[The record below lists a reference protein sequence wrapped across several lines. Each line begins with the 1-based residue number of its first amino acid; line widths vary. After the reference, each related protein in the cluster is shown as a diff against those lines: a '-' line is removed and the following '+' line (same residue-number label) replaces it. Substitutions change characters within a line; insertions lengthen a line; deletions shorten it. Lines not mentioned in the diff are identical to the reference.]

1 MTHDILGAV
10 FDIDGTLLNNMP
22 FHEEAF
28 NTFAALHGLP
38 LLTLETRKWM
48 DGKRNRDIFPRLF
61 SRHEMTLEEAEALSE
76 QKESLYRHLSK
87 GRLSS
92 LAGLDRLL
100 DLLEARGVRVAF
112 ATSAP
117 KANVEHTLAEL
128 GLDDRLTMVARS
140 DEMPRGKPFPDVFE
154 EAARLIQVAPERCL
168 AFEDAPAGIIA
179 ARAAGMTTVGVTTSY
194 SREILAQTDP
204 PPHAIVA
211 DYDEFLSDRG
221 AWLTT
226 KSPLTSNGAHPT
238 HVPSGTEAP
247 LSE

>member
-1 MTHDILGAV
+1 
-10 FDIDGTLLNNMP
+10 P

-28 NTFAALHGLP
+28 NTFAARHGLP
-38 LLTLETRKWM
+38 ELTLETRKWM

-61 SRHEMTLEEAEALSE
+61 SRQDMTLEEAEALSE
-76 QKESLYRHLSK
+76 QKESLYRQLSR

-100 DLLEARGVRVAF
+100 DLLDARGVRVAL

-128 GLDDRLTMVARS
+128 GLDHRLTVVARS
-140 DEMPRGKPFPDVFE
+140 DELPRGKPFPDVFQ
-154 EAARLIQVAPERCL
+154 EAARRIQVPPERCL

-179 ARAAGMTTVGVTTSY
+179 ARDAGMTTVGVSTSY
-194 SREILAQTDP
+194 PREILAQTDP
-204 PPHAIVA
+204 PPHVVVA
-211 DYDEFLSDRG
+211 DYDEFLRERG
-221 AWLTT
+221 AWLATLPRTT
-226 KSPLTSNGAHPT
+226 PKDVPLARKH
-238 HVPSGTEAP
+238 SGTEAS

>member
-1 MTHDILGAV
+1 MTHDIQGAV

-28 NTFAALHGLP
+28 NTFAAVHGLP
-38 LLTLETRKWM
+38 QLTPETRKWM

-61 SRHEMTLEEAEALSE
+61 SRDDMTLEESEALSE
-76 QKESLYRHLSK
+76 QKESLYRELSK

-100 DLLEARGVRVAF
+100 DLLEARGVRIAF

-128 GLDDRLTMVARS
+128 GLDHRLGLVARS
-140 DEMPRGKPFPDVFE
+140 DELPRGKPFPDVFL
-154 EAARLIQVAPERCL
+154 EAARLIEALPEHCL
-168 AFEDAPAGIIA
+168 AFEDAPAGIVA
-179 ARAAGMTTVGVTTSY
+179 ARAAGMTTIGVSTSY
-194 SREILAQTDP
+194 PREILAQTDP
-204 PPHAIVA
+204 PPHAVIA
-211 DYDEFLSDRG
+211 DYDQFLSERG
-221 AWLTT
+221 AWLTAPPHAAPKDT
-226 KSPLTSNGAHPT
+226 ASART
-238 HVPSGTEAP
+238 HSGTEAS